1 MPRIN
6 DIQRTRLRVRHGEMG
21 QAALE
26 LAITLPLL
34 LILIFGI
41 LVMAGWY
48 FQQTA
53 VAIATASAARAGGIA
68 RGNVAVAERTNATL
82 LQAFGAEEVIGSSD
96 VTVDEPRRAVIVET
110 KGQFEG
116 RIPFLNLDLRLFAGS
131 FARRWDFYPGPPKPW
146 E

>member
-1 MPRIN
+1 MPHLN
-6 DIQRTRLRVRHGEMG
+6 NVQRTRIRVHHSEQG

-34 LILIFGI
+34 LLLIFGI
-41 LVMAGWY
+41 MVMAGWY

-68 RGNVAVAERTNATL
+68 RGNVAVAEQTNAAL
-82 LQAFGAEEVIGSSD
+82 LKAFGAEEVLGSSA

-110 KGQFEG
+110 TGQFEG